1 MTDFIW
7 KSITCIGP
15 LRGGNLELA
24 LKHQGE
30 EEMIT
35 YLNTLCVPT
44 VMMGVIKFCSLP
56 DSWSNHDTSV
66 LLALLCVFLVCAWG
80 YKETNI

>member
-15 LRGGNLELA
+15 LRRGNLELA

-35 YLNTLCVPT
+35 YLNTLCVPAIP
-44 VMMGVIKFCSLP
+44 MGVVKFRSLP

-66 LLALLCVFLVCAWG
+66 FLTLPMCFSGVCMG
-80 YKETNI
+80 I